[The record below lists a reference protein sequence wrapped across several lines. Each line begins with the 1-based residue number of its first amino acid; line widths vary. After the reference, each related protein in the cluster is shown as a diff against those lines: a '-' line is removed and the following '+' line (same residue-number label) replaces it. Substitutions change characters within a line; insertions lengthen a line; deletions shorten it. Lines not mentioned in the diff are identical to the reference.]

1 MAAQWTPYRLNL
13 VTRPGED
20 LRLTFRL
27 TSPIDSMEAQVGGD
41 TYPMILSTEGAQLLI
56 PAGDAQN
63 IPDRAPVTVR
73 VQSGGVWTV
82 LAEGSVVRR
91 TR

>member
-13 VTRPGED
+13 VAREGED

-27 TSPIDSMEAQVGGD
+27 TRPLDGMEVLIGGAV
-41 TYPMILSTEGAQLLI
+41 YPVDLSEDGAQLLV
-56 PAGDAQN
+56 AADETQT

-73 VQSGGVWTV
+73 VQSGGAWTV

>member
-1 MAAQWTPYRLNL
+1 VDLS
-13 VTRPGED
+13 ED
-20 LRLTFRL
+20 
-27 TSPIDSMEAQVGGD
+27 
-41 TYPMILSTEGAQLLI
+41 GAQLLV
-56 PAGDAQN
+56 AADEAQT

-73 VQSGGVWTV
+73 VQSGGAWTV